1 MTDEMGEPM
10 SDRRRHR
17 PATLRLD
24 PDNSCEQ
31 WIKFNAVPL
40 RIFEQDYLPTRAGL
54 FAEKRRL
61 QIEAD
66 EE

>member
-1 MTDEMGEPM
+1 MIDEMGEPM

-24 PDNSCEQ
+24 PDKSCDQ
-31 WIKFNAVPL
+31 WIRFDPVPC
-40 RIFEQDYLPTRAGL
+40 RIFEQDYLPTLAGL

-61 QIEAD
+61 QIERG
-66 EE
+66 E